1 MKAALADY
9 RVSFTVHGR
18 CPQAYAKRRVEQMLD
33 RPGEGSLIERARAL
47 REEVMGGG
55 VTIPVEPLSA
65 PFDTRQRAEQYAE
78 LARNRGVADV
88 SIVPTF
94 KQLDHETGRWRK
106 AKSVPAEIMA
116 MASR

>member
-1 MKAALADY
+1 MKASLSDY
-9 RVSFTVHGR
+9 RVTFVVHGR
-18 CPQAYAKRRVEQMLD
+18 CAQAHAKRLVDQMLD
-33 RPGEGSLIERARAL
+33 RPEEGSLIERARAL

-65 PFDTRQRAEQYAE
+65 PFDTRQRAEQYAA
-78 LARNRGVADV
+78 LARERGVADV

-94 KQLDHETGRWRK
+94 KQFDHETGRWRK
-106 AKSVPAEIMA
+106 AKDVPAELLA